1 MEHQRNTKFQ
11 HFIKKL
17 PQTRKT
23 LWVDN
28 HKISLNNSKD
38 NILLALHPN
47 NHPKM
52 KIKLEYM
59 L

>member
-1 MEHQRNTKFQ
+1 M
-11 HFIKKL
+11 
-17 PQTRKT
+17 
-23 LWVDN
+23 VDN

-47 NHPKM
+47 THPKM